1 MSLTPVAAPI
11 KSSPPQ
17 IKRKP
22 SRVSKPNGV
31 LPSRMLDA
39 QFLQDDVTSE
49 ELGKVCYVTG
59 LETGGRFVGTT
70 RYNIRLNESDMIV
83 EIEPE
88 SSALGHT
95 VTWFSPFA

>member
-17 IKRKP
+17 IKRKH
-22 SRVSKPNGV
+22 SRVAKPDGV
-31 LPSRMLDA
+31 LPSRMLDT

-49 ELGKVCYVTG
+49 ELGRCAMTG
-59 LETGGRFVGTT
+59 LETGGRFVVTT
-70 RYNIRLNESDMIV
+70 RYNIRLNESDAIV